1 MRINETYPTT
11 NISNNNNYQSVGVK
25 RKSPPFIIKLNTF
38 LTNKEAS
45 KHCSVVKYFGS
56 GVVCI
61 FTRHTGSSK
70 YGTTRKN
77 TQRYYTPKSLMR
89 CIHSPLVLHPLQPN
103 NSFSRS
109 FYRLPCAR
117 LVGQVRHFSL
127 KTCLLNTQAEIKSI
141 SRRLIKKT

>member
-45 KHCSVVKYFGS
+45 KHCSVVKHFGS

-77 TQRYYTPKSLMR
+77 AQQYYTPKRLRNYIYSQ
-89 CIHSPLVLHPLQPN
+89 LVPHQLQPN
-103 NSFSRS
+103 NSFSYS
-109 FYRLPCAR
+109 FKSSSCATQCG
-117 LVGQVRHFSL
+117 LSASL
-127 KTCLLNTQAEIKSI
+127 FL
-141 SRRLIKKT
+141 KKLFAKHTNRN

>member
-1 MRINETYPTT
+1 MRKLFQLKENYGSPFFRLSVQHDSANKMWINETYPTT
-11 NISNNNNYQSVGVK
+11 NISNNNNYQSVSIK
-25 RKSPPFIIKLNTF
+25 RKSPPLIIKLMKF
-38 LTNKEAS
+38 FKKKETS
-45 KHCSVVKYFGS
+45 KHCSVVKHFGS

-77 TQRYYTPKSLMR
+77 AQRYNTPKSLIR

-109 FYRLPCAR
+109 F
-117 LVGQVRHFSL
+117 
-127 KTCLLNTQAEIKSI
+127 
-141 SRRLIKKT
+141 